1 MRHRATTG
9 FISSVKPVR
18 EKRHVGSAQ
27 QNALPPDICKKRQL
41 GYSNIMRQLQHCNGL
56 TNRRPG
62 HA

>member
-27 QNALPPDICKKRQL
+27 QNALPPDICKKRYL
-41 GYSNIMRQLQHCNGL
+41 GYSNIMRQL
-56 TNRRPG
+56 
-62 HA
+62 